1 MFTVFAGEMYLLV
14 KHNFNSG
21 SDSNNDLST
30 MSISVKMDIDLASKG
45 GSDGTLGRSL
55 CIKSVIDQKKT
66 IKLVDRIKDKFSFAN
81 NAVTHN

>member
-45 GSDGTLGRSL
+45 GLTELWEGHYVLS
-55 CIKSVIDQKKT
+55 Q
-66 IKLVDRIKDKFSFAN
+66 
-81 NAVTHN
+81 